1 MFCFDP
7 KHPRNK
13 VQKMKRSEEAKALY
27 EERDKAVRTMYEELN
42 KEQKYS
48 QAEIFFLLS
57 KRFFLL
63 ERQLYR
69 IVNKK

>member
-1 MFCFDP
+1 
-7 KHPRNK
+7 
-13 VQKMKRSEEAKALY
+13 MKRSEETKALY
-27 EERDKAVRTMYEELN
+27 EERDKAVKTMYEELN
-42 KEQKYS
+42 KEQKHS
-48 QAEIFFLLS
+48 QAEIYYLLS

>member
-1 MFCFDP
+1 
-7 KHPRNK
+7 
-13 VQKMKRSEEAKALY
+13 MKRSEEAKALY

>member
-1 MFCFDP
+1 
-7 KHPRNK
+7 
-13 VQKMKRSEEAKALY
+13 MKRSEETKALY

-48 QAEIFFLLS
+48 QAEIYYLLS

-63 ERQLYR
+63 DWQL
-69 IVNKK
+69 